1 MKSIVVYSSL
11 TGNTKMVGEAIAEVL
26 APNCDIYKVEDNPD
40 ITGYDLVAVGFWV
53 DKGTADAKASKFLK
67 SIRNNKVAVY
77 ATLGAEPDSE
87 HAKTSL
93 QNGIDMLDSSN
104 EVMGRFICQGKI
116 DPKLLEAMKKMFGTK
131 VSKENFHAVD
141 EKRLERHRKASTHP
155 DEQDLA
161 NAKKVFSE
169 IKAKMSGEMNL

>member
-1 MKSIVVYSSL
+1 M
-11 TGNTKMVGEAIAEVL
+11 
-26 APNCDIYKVEDNPD
+26 
-40 ITGYDLVAVGFWV
+40 

-67 SIRNNKVAVY
+67 SIRNSKVAVY

-93 QNGIDMLDSSN
+93 QNGIDMLDGSN

>member
-1 MKSIVVYSSL
+1 
-11 TGNTKMVGEAIAEVL
+11 
-26 APNCDIYKVEDNPD
+26 
-40 ITGYDLVAVGFWV
+40 
-53 DKGTADAKASKFLK
+53 KASKFLK
-67 SIRNNKVAVY
+67 SIRNSKVAVY

>member
-1 MKSIVVYSSL
+1 M
-11 TGNTKMVGEAIAEVL
+11 
-26 APNCDIYKVEDNPD
+26 
-40 ITGYDLVAVGFWV
+40 
-53 DKGTADAKASKFLK
+53 
-67 SIRNNKVAVY
+67 AVY

-169 IKAKMSGEMNL
+169 IKAKMSGEINL

>member
-1 MKSIVVYSSL
+1 M
-11 TGNTKMVGEAIAEVL
+11 
-26 APNCDIYKVEDNPD
+26 
-40 ITGYDLVAVGFWV
+40 

-67 SIRNNKVAVY
+67 SIRNSKVAVY

-116 DPKLLEAMKKMFGTK
+116 DPKLLEAMKKCL
-131 VSKENFHAVD
+131 A
-141 EKRLERHRKASTHP
+141 RKF
-155 DEQDLA
+155 L
-161 NAKKVFSE
+161 KKIFTQ
-169 IKAKMSGEMNL
+169 